1 MWCTVTEKTRPR
13 MLLGYAISGRPL
25 YISII
30 GIFIAL
36 TTVLTTVVRIPIP
49 ATGGYFNFGDVCVML
64 CGLLFGPWVGL
75 IAGGVGSMI
84 SDAIGFPDFMFITL
98 LAKGLEGFCVGIITN
113 PRARPKRIE
122 KQDIIGTLV
131 GGVPMILIYFF
142 AEVPL
147 FGLGAALAELPWNI
161 LQIAC
166 AVTFALT
173 VATTIRLQIHENYPM
188 IRNTFYPN
196 LAAIQQERSPAKSNV
211 P

>member
-1 MWCTVTEKTRPR
+1 

-113 PRARPKRIE
+113 PRARTKRIE
-122 KQDIIGTLV
+122 KQDIIGTIV
-131 GGVPMILIYFF
+131 GGIPMIFIYFF
-142 AEVPL
+142 SETLLIGIA
-147 FGLGAALAELPWNI
+147 AALAELPWNI
-161 LQIAC
+161 LQIGC
-166 AVTFALT
+166 AVVFALT
-173 VATTIRLQIHENYPM
+173 VATTIRLQLNENYPM
-188 IRNTFYPN
+188 IRETFYPS
-196 LAAIQQERSPAKSNV
+196 LAANKVKRDLAESKSP
-211 P
+211 